1 MWHTVKD
8 YLEIKIWNP
17 ADTEDMKVH
26 GLLSGYQMVEAEE
39 CSMGSH
45 LSVPTALCLLSEFWC
60 SRAWHCKYN

>member
-17 ADTEDMKVH
+17 ADIEDMKVH

-39 CSMGSH
+39 SFVSSYSAM
-45 LSVPTALCLLSEFWC
+45 LVEWVLVF
-60 SRAWHCKYN
+60 